1 MPTNGFKRLPDY
13 ISDVSHPL
21 YKEVESYVE
30 VLDGVAR
37 ISNQSLSLVDFF
49 KGKILYLSNNPLFL
63 CGLTPREVIELG
75 SEFNRRYVSA
85 ADNEYLFRITRCWF
99 QFIEEKPLEERK
111 LYSLRIDYHLDQKP
125 ICVSMTPVFLSK
137 EGKPW
142 LLICNATTSIHSE
155 TGYATIF
162 KYNSL
167 TEWSFSETSQK
178 WIENE
183 RLLLRDIEEEV
194 LRLAIQGKKENEICQ
209 LIFRSKDGL
218 KSIKRKIFQ
227 KMEVSNITEAVS
239 YAISRG
245 LI

>member
-1 MPTNGFKRLPDY
+1 MPKRGFKRLPDY
-13 ISDVSHPL
+13 ISEVSEPL
-21 YKEVESYVE
+21 YDQIHSYVQI
-30 VLDGVAR
+30 LDGVSR
-37 ISNQSLSLVDFF
+37 ITNQSISLIDFF
-49 KGKILYLSNNPLFL
+49 KGEILYVSNNPLFL
-63 CGLTPREVIELG
+63 CGLTPKEVQELG
-75 SEFNRRYVSA
+75 PEFNRRYVPEK
-85 ADNEYLFRITRCWF
+85 DIEYLSRVTQLWF
-99 QFIEEKPLEERK
+99 EFIVEKPLEERK
-111 LYSLRIDYHLDQKP
+111 YYSLRLDYHLDHKP

-137 EGKPW
+137 DGKPW
-142 LLICNATTSIHSE
+142 LLICNAIISTHSE
-155 TGYATIF
+155 TGHATIF

-209 LIFRSKDGL
+209 LIYRSKDGL
-218 KSIKRKIFQ
+218 KSIKRKLFQ